1 MLDTIT
7 IYKKVSSMKN
17 TIIKSIIFLLFI
29 SFCSAY
35 ADTVPDD
42 LYGKWIKL
50 NEKKDGKN
58 CKKLTIKGNTKCYA
72 VHQSISEAYNDIE
85 PDYVWINKKEN
96 FFEYRKAT
104 ADFPENERPIYYK
117 KENDRHLFRVT
128 GETTGGT
135 PYETLYRIEKI
146 DNDYIFF
153 DNPYGSP
160 VELYIREEKAKS
172 LKIPVITF
180 DYPVD

>member
-1 MLDTIT
+1 MYVTIT
-7 IYKKVSSMKN
+7 IYKGVSNMKN
-17 TIIKSIIFLLFI
+17 KIVKLVIFLLFI
-29 SFCSAY
+29 SFGSVY

-58 CKKLTIKGNTKCYA
+58 CKKLTIDGKTKCYA
-72 VHQSISEAYNDIE
+72 IHQSISEAYNDIE

-96 FFEYRKAT
+96 FFEYRDAL
-104 ADFPENERPIYYK
+104 ADFPETERPIYYK
-117 KENDRHLFRVT
+117 KENGRHLFRVT

-135 PYETLYRIEKI
+135 PYETFYSIDKI
-146 DNDYIFF
+146 DNDYIYF
-153 DNPYGSP
+153 NKPYDAS
-160 VELYIREEKAKS
+160 VELYIREETAEK

>member
-7 IYKKVSSMKN
+7 IYKRVSSMKN
-17 TIIKSIIFLLFI
+17 TINKSIIFLLFI
-29 SFCSAY
+29 SFCSVY
-35 ADTVPDD
+35 ADTVIDY

-50 NEKKDGKN
+50 NEEKDNKN
-58 CKKLTIKGNTKCYA
+58 CKKLTVKGMTKYYSI
-72 VHQSISEAYNDIE
+72 HQSISEAYNKIE

-96 FFEYRKAT
+96 FFEYRKAL
-104 ADFPENERPIYYK
+104 ADFPEYEKPIYYK
-117 KENDRHLFRVT
+117 KENDRYLFRVT

-135 PYETLYRIEKI
+135 PYETFYSIEKI
-146 DNDYIFF
+146 DNDYIYF

-160 VELYIREEKAKS
+160 VELYIKEEKAKN